1 VVSVAPERPE
11 TEIADRSDARIDP
24 NRVTEVM
31 AELAEA
37 EAAEADAQLEA
48 DLARARATLLRNP
61 EFSETADD
69 GGAEPVP
76 APPSRG
82 RSWPRLAGFAAG
94 VLVGVGLLALTG
106 LMLVKHSQAV
116 AQRAHD
122 RGIVEAASRGVVA
135 LLSIDHGRAD
145 ADVQRV
151 LDSSIGAFRD
161 DFASRAEDFIK
172 TARES
177 KAVTVGSITAA
188 ALDSADA
195 DTAVVLVAAS
205 SQVTNSNGAR
215 NDPRPWRM
223 SVTVSLDED
232 QWKMSNVEFVP

>member
-1 VVSVAPERPE
+1 MAPERPE
-11 TEIADRSDARIDP
+11 VEIAAGSGSQIDQ
-24 NRVTEVM
+24 NRVTDVM

-37 EAAEADAQLEA
+37 EAAEADAQVEA
-48 DLARARATLLRNP
+48 ELARARATLLRNP
-61 EFSETADD
+61 ELSETADD
-69 GGAEPVP
+69 GRAEPVP
-76 APPSRG
+76 AAPSRG
-82 RSWPRLAGFAAG
+82 RSWRRFAGFAAG
-94 VLVGVGLLALTG
+94 ALIVIGLLTLTG
-106 LMLVKHSQAV
+106 LMLAKHSEVA

-122 RGIVEAASRGVVA
+122 RGIVEAASNGVVA
-135 LLSIDHGRAD
+135 LLSIDHGRAA

-172 TARES
+172 TAQES